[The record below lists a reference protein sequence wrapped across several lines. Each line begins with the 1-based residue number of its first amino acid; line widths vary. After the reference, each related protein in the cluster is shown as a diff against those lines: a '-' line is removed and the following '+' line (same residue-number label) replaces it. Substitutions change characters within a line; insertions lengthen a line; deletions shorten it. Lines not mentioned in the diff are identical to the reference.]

1 MGLEWD
7 EWMLNDGND
16 NRWNDMKERQMI
28 GMSWHWLSKNENDFC
43 LEMKT
48 TVKKWRQQSSKN
60 EDDSLKMKMTV

>member
-28 GMSWHWLSKNENDFC
+28 GMSWHWLSKNEDDC
-43 LEMKT
+43 LKMKT
-48 TVKKWRQQSSKN
+48 TF
-60 EDDSLKMKMTV
+60 